1 MNIGRHVRAVT
12 LSWLFVGSMDQH
24 HAFGQAP
31 LTTSPSQPSRA
42 LRDGQHDFDFN
53 IGVWRTHYRRLLH
66 PLAGSRDWIEF
77 DGTVSVRKIWDET
90 RPIGR
95 DRSGRAHGPLGG
107 AHIVSLQCPIS
118 PVEPVFR
125 E

>member
-42 LRDGQHDFDFN
+42 LREMGN
-53 IGVWRTHYRRLLH
+53 TILTSI
-66 PLAGSRDWIEF
+66 LA
-77 DGTVSVRKIWDET
+77 
-90 RPIGR
+90 
-95 DRSGRAHGPLGG
+95 SGGLTIVAFCIRWRAHAIG
-107 AHIVSLQCPIS
+107 
-118 PVEPVFR
+118 
-125 E
+125 